1 MTNFMETRGM
11 LAKLLATENLIVEHI
26 KGAETASFNTENRV
40 LTLPI
45 LQTENENVYN
55 MFVAHECAHAIWT
68 PVNWAEQVPS
78 NIPFDFVNVIEDV
91 RIEKLIQNKFPGLRR
106 DFTKGYDE
114 LDDKDFFGIV
124 DKDVSKLSFID
135 RINLHFKL
143 GARALI
149 PFSEEELVYVRA
161 IDECDTF
168 DKVCLT
174 AAMLRDFLNA
184 NRDEKSEDTSS
195 DSTSGS
201 GQREGQSDSQSNP
214 NEGEGEESGD
224 NQSTKSSGMNSDDGD
239 DSDESP
245 SEGSPTAG
253 GGRANEMTS
262 ETQQQFDNQMERLA
276 AAQSWGSDVVY
287 VNAATPKLDDVII
300 DVKTLR
306 EDFRDP
312 GAEDVRDEFKKFL
325 TSIKRDVN
333 FMVQQFE
340 MKKSADAYARQQTH
354 KTGVLNTGILHNYK
368 LTDDLFLRQ
377 TVTPDGKNHG
387 MLLLVDWSGSM
398 SNHILSVVKQ
408 LITLVQF
415 CRKVQIPFE
424 VYTFTSGRH
433 ERSDILRPIN
443 ELCFDDVLMIQA
455 VTSTSKPREID
466 TDLFHLY
473 SQAVSLSSHRTA
485 AHSQLLTMG
494 GTPLNN
500 SMFVIPE
507 LVRRFRLQT
516 NAQKISFCVLTDGE
530 SSPLVYWERRQS
542 RGYDGKV
549 ETYSRP
555 NYAYY
560 QRLMLRDG
568 HNVVDLGNNEDDMTG
583 TIAAYLQDTIEDFS
597 IFNIFVGQPKS
608 CENHIRQC
616 TGVSSLFDSKLFR
629 KENALVVHTENG
641 WPMVCVVSPKAFGES
656 DEEIQVESG
665 ESKAKIKSALKKFLA
680 SKQSSKN
687 LLTRIVA
694 SFA

>member
-11 LAKLLATENLIVEHI
+11 LAKLLATENLIVEHV

-55 MFVAHECAHAIWT
+55 MFVAHECAHALWT

-78 NIPFDFVNVIEDV
+78 DIPFDFVNVIEDV

-124 DKDVSKLSFID
+124 DKDLSKLSFID

-149 PFSEEELVYVRA
+149 PFSEEEMTYVRA
-161 IDECDTF
+161 VDECDTF
-168 DKVCLT
+168 DKVCLA

-184 NRDEKSEDTSS
+184 KRDEKSEDNSS
-195 DSTSGS
+195 NSSSGS
-201 GQREGQSDSQSNP
+201 GQQDGQSESQSNS

-224 NQSTKSSGMNSDDGD
+224 NQSTKSSGMNSDDDG
-239 DSDESP
+239 DSDEST

-253 GGRANEMTS
+253 GGRVNELTS
-262 ETQQQFDNQMERLA
+262 ETQHQFDNQMEQLA
-276 AAQSWGSDVVY
+276 KPSSWGSDIVY

-306 EDFRDP
+306 EDFNDP

-325 TSIKRDVN
+325 SSIKRDVN

-387 MLLLVDWSGSM
+387 MLMLVDWSGSM
-398 SNHILSVVKQ
+398 STHILSVVKQ

-433 ERSDILRPIN
+433 ERSDLLRPIN

-473 SQAVSLSSHRTA
+473 SQAIALSSHRSA
-485 AHSQLLTMG
+485 AYSHLLTMG

-507 LVRRFRLQT
+507 LVRRFRAQT

-568 HNVVDLGNNEDDMTG
+568 HNVVDLGNNEDDITG
-583 TIAAYLQDTIEDFS
+583 KIASHLQDTIEDFS
-597 IFNIFVGQPKS
+597 IFNIFVGQPK
-608 CENHIRQC
+608 
-616 TGVSSLFDSKLFR
+616 VL
-629 KENALVVHTENG
+629 
-641 WPMVCVVSPKAFGES
+641 
-656 DEEIQVESG
+656 
-665 ESKAKIKSALKKFLA
+665 
-680 SKQSSKN
+680 
-687 LLTRIVA
+687 
-694 SFA
+694 